1 VCGERDQKALTLGR
15 VHIDRI
21 VKAKIVG
28 NAYDWGDM
36 GSSQERN
43 KNETGRKRKRGEERG
58 ETYGPARQERVDVW
72 GEKGKWRE
80 GQADGEGEGERERG
94 FEKRRGRVVRETDLS
109 LSLGLSCRSAL
120 AG

>member
-1 VCGERDQKALTLGR
+1 LSATLTTGATWVHHRRETKTRRDAREKG
-15 VHIDRI
+15 
-21 VKAKIVG
+21 
-28 NAYDWGDM
+28 
-36 GSSQERN
+36 
-43 KNETGRKRKRGEERG
+43 GEERG

-72 GEKGKWRE
+72 GEEGKWRE